1 MINVDMYRYET
12 ENIYFLMNAILGG
25 LLWAFFIL
33 LGFGSIVGLHLLLLA
48 LLPWELIAGL
58 WALILSPLLGWWIF
72 RELFKARI
80 FANCI
85 RVSET
90 QYPEIFKIATD
101 QAKEFGMIDL
111 PFIFIIPEKGHINA
125 FALRFIGHA
134 YVVMYAALV
143 DLMLKRNAT
152 RELRMILGHE
162 LAHHAAG
169 HVSILRRIL
178 IYPVL
183 WIPLLGFLM
192 NRAYYRACEL
202 TADRLGMVLTGDLEA
217 STRALTSLAGGCES
231 LSSQTNINAF
241 IHQEMEFITFFGFLN
256 DVVSTHPRLTRR
268 AILLDAFG
276 RTVGVP
282 ARPAET
288 AGQWLLY
295 GMTGA
300 LAGKAMDLDQNGV
313 IIGRDAR
320 MCNLIIPGDSGH
332 ISKKHAQLRFD
343 SVSRGYSLE
352 DLGSTNG
359 TFLASG
365 QRLSPGT
372 PYQLRPG
379 DRFYLATPEIAFEL
393 RAR

>member
-25 LLWAFFIL
+25 LLWAFFLL
-33 LGFGSIVGLHLLLLA
+33 LGFGSLAGLSLLFLY
-48 LLPWELIAGL
+48 LLPFWLVAGF
-58 WALILSPLLGWWIF
+58 WTLILLTLLGWWIA
-72 RELFKARI
+72 RELFKAKI
-80 FANCI
+80 FANSI

-101 QAKEFGMIDL
+101 QAKEFGMISL
-111 PFIFIIPEKGHINA
+111 PNIFIVPEKGHINS
-125 FALRFIGHA
+125 FAIRFIGHA

-152 RELRMILGHE
+152 KELRMILGHE

-169 HVSILRRIL
+169 HVSILRRVL

-192 NRAYYRACEL
+192 HRAYYRACEL

-217 STRALTSLAGGCES
+217 ATRALTSLAGGCES

-241 IHQEMEFITFFGFLN
+241 IHQEIEFITFFGFLN

-268 AILLDAFG
+268 VILLDAFG
-276 RTVGVP
+276 RTIGVP
-282 ARPAET
+282 ARPPESL
-288 AGQWLLY
+288 GRWELY
-295 GMTGA
+295 GVAGA
-300 LAGKAMDLDQNGV
+300 LAGRALDLDQSGV

-320 MCNLIIPGDSGH
+320 MCNLIIPGESGQ
-332 ISKKHAQLRFD
+332 ISKKHCQLRFD
-343 SVSRGYSLE
+343 SVSRGFTLE

-359 TFLASG
+359 TFLSSG

-372 PYQLRPG
+372 PYTLRPG
-379 DRFYLATPEIAFEL
+379 DRFYLATQETAFEL
-393 RAR
+393 RAK